1 MRWRVSE
8 HSLPGAG
15 MISVPI
21 SMGAAAQM
29 KTTIELPDEL
39 LMLAKRRALERGTT
53 LKALIEA
60 GLQHALNQE
69 TQRDAQPYRFP
80 VIHDAL
86 RQAMPGDDDVNAL
99 INCGLP
105 TGIFPAS
112 RACAPAIR

>member
-1 MRWRVSE
+1 
-8 HSLPGAG
+8 
-15 MISVPI
+15 
-21 SMGAAAQM
+21 MGAAAQM

-69 TQRDAQPYRFP
+69 PQRDAQPYRFP

-86 RQAMPGDDDVNAL
+86 RQATPGDDDVNAL
-99 INCGLP
+99 ID
-105 TGIFPAS
+105 
-112 RACAPAIR
+112 AIRETQSMPPGQARS